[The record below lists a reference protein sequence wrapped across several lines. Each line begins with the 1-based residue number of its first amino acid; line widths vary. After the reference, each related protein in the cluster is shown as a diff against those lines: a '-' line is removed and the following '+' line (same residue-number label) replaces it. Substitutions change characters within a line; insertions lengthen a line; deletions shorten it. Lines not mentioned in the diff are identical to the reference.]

1 MTGPAAL
8 DPRATEV
15 LGFWFD
21 EAATAAEASARWFG
35 RDDAFDAAIRARFAA
50 LREEAVAGDLDAW
63 LVDPRGRLALILLVD
78 QFSRNLF
85 RGDPRAF
92 EHDPLARRW
101 SLEGL
106 DAGAD
111 RTLQPIERVFFYLP
125 LEHSEAL
132 ADQRRSVQLFTA
144 LRDEAPGD
152 RRDEFDVFLDYA
164 RRHHDVIA
172 QHGRFPHRNAVLG
185 RTSTP
190 AEAAYLAQPDAG
202 F

>member
-1 MTGPAAL
+1 MLA
-8 DPRATEV
+8 
-15 LGFWFD
+15 FWFD

-35 RDDAFDAAIRARFAA
+35 HDDAFDTAIRARFSA
-50 LREEAVAGDLDAW
+50 LREEAIASRLDAW
-63 LVDPRGRLALILLVD
+63 LADPHGRLALILLVD

-101 SLEGL
+101 SVEGI

-132 ADQRRSVQLFTA
+132 ADQQRSVALFTS
-144 LRDEAPGD
+144 LRDEAPAA
-152 RRDEFDVFLDYA
+152 RRGEFDVFLDYA
-164 RRHHDVIA
+164 RRHHHVIA
-172 QHGRFPHRNAVLG
+172 RHGRFPHRNAVLG
-185 RTSTP
+185 RTST
-190 AEAAYLAQPDAG
+190 AEEAAYLAQPGAG

>member
-1 MTGPAAL
+1 MSGLDAL
-8 DPRATEV
+8 DPRARDV
-15 LGFWFD
+15 LAFWFGG
-21 EAATAAEASARWFG
+21 AATPAEASARWFG

-50 LREEAVAGDLDAW
+50 LREEAVAGHLDAW
-63 LVDPRGRLALILLVD
+63 LADAHGRLALILLVD

-101 SLEGL
+101 SVEGIAAGQDLEL
-106 DAGAD
+106 E
-111 RTLQPIERVFFYLP
+111 PIERVFFYLP

-132 ADQRRSVQLFTA
+132 ADQRRSVTLFTA
-144 LRDEAPGD
+144 LRDDAPAD
-152 RRDEFDVFLDYA
+152 RRDEFEVFLDYA

-185 RTSTP
+185 RMST
-190 AEAAYLAQPDAG
+190 AEEAAYLAQPGAG